1 MLGTFIMVW
10 SRETE
15 DFSGRTGITIQESF
29 TKVSY
34 KVKGSLWVRLTDI
47 DIEDNGGRIYEKA
60 KEKRY
65 TQVDRYTKVQ
75 FEGT

>member
-1 MLGTFIMVW
+1 
-10 SRETE
+10 
-15 DFSGRTGITIQESF
+15 
-29 TKVSY
+29 
-34 KVKGSLWVRLTDI
+34 LTDI